1 MSGLPDCPTGGTD
14 ETLEVYGWGGSPVAD
29 RRSKLLPL
37 LSAVLLVLSAS
48 WHMAGAGAVPVDS
61 DHDGIFDAV
70 EGTVDTDA
78 DGKPDYLDPD
88 SDADRIPDR
97 VEGGADPDA
106 DGVGAFRDP

>member
-1 MSGLPDCPTGGTD
+1 RPDGLCRPWGQPADRWLGLKPA
-14 ETLEVYGWGGSPVAD
+14 EVGEGPPVAD

-48 WHMAGAGAVPVDS
+48 WHVAGAGAAPLDS

-88 SDADRIPDR
+88 SDADGVPDR
-97 VEGGADPDA
+97 GD
-106 DGVGAFRDP
+106 